1 MGKMAEI
8 DYENQQTDKDGT
20 EGVVDL
26 KKEMKPKKKEII
38 QITTKKKEVKKVK
51 PKEAKKKTEPS
62 INSKVELNA
71 KRIDTLSKGMDDMK
85 ILLDRVATRMG
96 LE

>member
-26 KKEMKPKKKEII
+26 EKEMKPKKKKS
-38 QITTKKKEVKKVK
+38 TKTKVDPFDERLK
-51 PKEAKKKTEPS
+51 DIENDLKMAGKTVDELNQS
-62 INSKVELNA
+62 INAISDLLN
-71 KRIDTLSKGMDDMK
+71 
-85 ILLDRVATRMG
+85 RVADRMG
-96 LE
+96 MK